1 MWQRLSY
8 VKIMCEMS
16 ASASWSLTE
25 RMTQASS
32 VIIVTDRDNSAI
44 RKSQSSHFYIC
55 IKMCLLK
62 FSNVKIDCFYALKI
76 WNAMDIMIKLTI
88 PFFQNVFISS
98 LIRWKSSGR
107 NLILEMEFPCWACLL
122 LSIIAWV
129 PKTVE
134 ETKSLVCIK
143 KEIVTAISKIVKL
156 AFTNTKSNC
165 QSQKANIFI
174 VYIIVYT

>member
-1 MWQRLSY
+1 MICNFNLS
-8 VKIMCEMS
+8 
-16 ASASWSLTE
+16 
-25 RMTQASS
+25 
-32 VIIVTDRDNSAI
+32 
-44 RKSQSSHFYIC
+44 IC
-55 IKMCLLK
+55 IKMYLLIW
-62 FSNVKIDCFYALKI
+62 FSNEKIDCFYALKR
-76 WNAMDIMIKLTI
+76 WYAMDIIVKLI
-88 PFFQNVFISS
+88 IWFFQNIFISS

-143 KEIVTAISKIVKL
+143 KKIGTASKIVKL

-165 QSQKANIFI
+165 QSQKAKFLYGI
-174 VYIIVYT
+174 VYNTHKDMYCSFVHTLSNFF